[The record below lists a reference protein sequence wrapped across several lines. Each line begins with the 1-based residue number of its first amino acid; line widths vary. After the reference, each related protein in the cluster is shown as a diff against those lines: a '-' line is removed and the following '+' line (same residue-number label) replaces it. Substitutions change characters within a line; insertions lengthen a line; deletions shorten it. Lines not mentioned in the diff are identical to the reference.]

1 MKNNS
6 ILANFQEKLKIVKF
20 ALLFDRYVIT
30 HTGWPRSPDTNVQA
44 YCCFVE
50 SFVNLIFYGKCYMHQ
65 PFEDF
70 TKIKKKWVHFL
81 FIFVHFRLFWALLV

>member
-1 MKNNS
+1 MRLLSTACLAVYN
-6 ILANFQEKLKIVKF
+6 ILVIDKLRRSVTFNTF
-20 ALLFDRYVIT
+20 AY
-30 HTGWPRSPDTNVQA
+30 TGWPGSPDTNVQA
-44 YCCFVE
+44 YCCFVK

-81 FIFVHFRLFWALLV
+81 FIFWLFWALLV